1 MDSNSTLND
10 LAEFA
15 QHEQELFAALNE
27 ECGQE
32 TATEVIKAPSERVI
46 DNILAYSK
54 VLSIRESKTMEHFEI
69 VLN

>member
-1 MDSNSTLND
+1 MDSNFTLND

-15 QHEQELFAALNE
+15 QHEQELFAALNA

-32 TATEVIKAPSERVI
+32 TETQVMKAPSEHVI
-46 DNILAYSK
+46 DNIMGYSLAVS
-54 VLSIRESKTMEHFEI
+54 VRESKTMEHFEF